1 MRDSRFD
8 SQSFCSEL
16 ENQVDECL
24 KLSSEVLSRITPS
37 EWNDFENLFRISDRR
52 AENLIRLAIIS
63 WYIPEEIGILLRL
76 SIEEQLSEDISYIQL
91 LLYSKGEMKCFLCDT
106 RLWHTR
112 DFFGNVLSV
121 ERLKR
126 SLNSVHPIM
135 KTKRRPKRVQ
145 RHRGYRDKGTLRL
158 NSDKHTLWIS
168 TDEQN
173 RLEEER
179 INRQSTLDFLR
190 GFIGLGG

>member
-16 ENQVDECL
+16 ENQVFESL
-24 KLSSEVLSRITPS
+24 NLSSEVLSRITPS
-37 EWNDFENLFRISDRR
+37 DWNSFENLFRITDRR
-52 AENLIRLAIIS
+52 AENLIRLAILS
-63 WYIPEEIGILLRL
+63 WYLPEEVGVLLRM
-76 SIEEQLSEDISYIQL
+76 SIEEILSEDINYIQVL
-91 LLYSKGEMKCFLCDT
+91 LFNKGEMKCFLCDT
-106 RLWHTR
+106 KLWHTR
-112 DFFGNVLSV
+112 DFFGNILTSKKL
-121 ERLKR
+121 RQ
-126 SLNSVHPIM
+126 SLNSVHPVY

-179 INRQSTLDFLR
+179 KNHQSTLDFLR